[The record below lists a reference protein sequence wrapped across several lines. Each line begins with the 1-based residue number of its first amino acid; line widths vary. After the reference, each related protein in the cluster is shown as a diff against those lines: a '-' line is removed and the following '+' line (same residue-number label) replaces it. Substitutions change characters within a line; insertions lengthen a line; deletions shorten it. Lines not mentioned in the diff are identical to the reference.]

1 MRKKY
6 ILAIDQGT
14 TGSTIIIF
22 NKAGQIVSRAYREFP
37 QIYPR
42 PGWVEHDPMKIWDS
56 VKLTIADALKAKK
69 IKGSEIA
76 AIGITNQR
84 ETTIVWDRK
93 TSKPVYNAIVWQ
105 CRRTASICDALK
117 KKGLE
122 GYVQKSTGL
131 KIDAYFSGTKIRW
144 ILDKLQ
150 ITKSKLQTNYKKQIT
165 NKLAFGT
172 VDSWIIWN
180 LTKGKSHVT
189 DYSNAS
195 RTMIYNIRR
204 LDWDNKLLK
213 VLGIPRSILPK
224 VVPSSGIAGY
234 TKGVGTLPDGIPI
247 AGIAGDQ
254 QAALFGQTCFE
265 KGEIKNTYGTGCFM
279 LVNTG
284 TKAPVSKTGLVT
296 TIAWGMAGKVYYA
309 LEGSIFIAGAAVQ
322 WIRDGLRI
330 IKKAPETEAI
340 AKSVPDTGGVYFVP
354 AFVGLGAP
362 YWNMYARGTITG
374 ITRGTTRAHIVRATL
389 ESLAYQ
395 TKDVL
400 ICMEKDSG
408 LKIKAL
414 KVDGKAT
421 ENNFLM
427 QFQADILPAK
437 VLRPKIID
445 TTALGAA
452 YLAGLGVGFWKS
464 TKELKRLWKIDK
476 VFNPKM
482 KELQRETLYKGW
494 GKTIK
499 SIPSI

>member
-1 MRKKY
+1 MKKY

-22 NKAGQIVSRAYREFP
+22 NKKGRIVARAYREFP
-37 QIYPR
+37 QLYPK
-42 PGWVEHDPMKIWDS
+42 PGWVEHDPNKIWQS
-56 VKLTIADALKAKK
+56 VKLTISGALRSGR

-84 ETTIVWDRK
+84 ETTVIWDRK
-93 TSKPVYNAIVWQ
+93 TGKPVFNAIVWQ
-105 CRRTASICDALK
+105 DRRTAPICDWMK
-117 KKGLE
+117 KKGLA
-122 GYVQKSTGL
+122 GYVQKNTGL
-131 KIDAYFSGTKIRW
+131 KIDAYFSGTKIKW
-144 ILDKLQ
+144 ILDN
-150 ITKSKLQTNYKKQIT
+150 TRGARRARGGRGGG
-165 NKLAFGT
+165 LAFGT
-172 VDSWIIWN
+172 VDTWIIWN
-180 LTKGKSHVT
+180 LTNGKAHVT

-195 RTMIYNIRR
+195 RTMIFNIRK

-224 VVPSSGIAGY
+224 VVPSSGIAGK
-234 TKGVGTLPDGIPI
+234 TKSIGVLPDGISI

-254 QAALFGQTCFE
+254 QAALFGQGCYE
-265 KGEIKNTYGTGCFM
+265 PGDIKNTYGTGCFM

-284 TKAPVSKTGLVT
+284 TKAVRSNTGLLT
-296 TIAWGMAGKVYYA
+296 TLAWGIDNKVYYA
-309 LEGSIFIAGAAVQ
+309 LEGSVFIAGAAIQ
-322 WIRDGLRI
+322 WIRDGLQI
-330 IKKAPETEAI
+330 IKKAPESEAI
-340 AKSVPDTGGVYFVP
+340 ARSVPDTGGVYFVP

-374 ITRGTTRAHIVRATL
+374 ITRGTTKAHIVRATL

-400 ICMEKDSG
+400 LCMQKDSH
-408 LKIKAL
+408 LMIRSM

-421 ENNFLM
+421 ENDFLM

-437 VLRPKIID
+437 VIRPKIID

-464 TKELKRLWKIDK
+464 QAEIKKLWQIDRS
-476 VFNPKM
+476 FQPKM
-482 KELQRETLYKGW
+482 KEAKRKELYRGWEKAVSQAQR
-494 GKTIK
+494 
-499 SIPSI
+499 

>member
-1 MRKKY
+1 MKKY

-22 NKAGQIVSRAYREFP
+22 NKHGRIVARAYREFP
-37 QIYPR
+37 QIYPK
-42 PGWVEHDPMKIWDS
+42 PGWVEHDPIKIWQS
-56 VKLTIADALKAKK
+56 VKLTIADALRSGK

-84 ETTIVWDRK
+84 ETTVIWDKK
-93 TSKPVYNAIVWQ
+93 TGKPVYNAIVWQ
-105 CRRTASICDALK
+105 CRRTAPICDWLK

-122 GYVQKSTGL
+122 PYVQQATGL
-131 KIDAYFSGTKIRW
+131 KIDAYFSGTKIKW
-144 ILDKLQ
+144 ILDNVRGAKR
-150 ITKSKLQTNYKKQIT
+150 SGG
-165 NKLAFGT
+165 LAFGT
-172 VDSWIIWN
+172 VDTWIIWN
-180 LTKGKSHVT
+180 LTDGKNHVT

-195 RTMIYNIRR
+195 RTMIFNIRK

-224 VVPSSGIAGY
+224 VSPSSGIVGH
-234 TKGVGTLPDGIPI
+234 TKGIGVLPDGIPI

-254 QAALFGQTCFE
+254 QAALFGQGCYDP
-265 KGEIKNTYGTGCFM
+265 GDIKNTYGTGCFM

-284 TKAPVSKTGLVT
+284 TKAVRSNTGLLT
-296 TIAWGMAGKVYYA
+296 TIAWGIDKKVYYA
-309 LEGSIFIAGAAVQ
+309 LEGSVFIAGAAIQ
-322 WIRDGLRI
+322 WIRDGLGL
-330 IKKAPETEAI
+330 IKKAAESEAI

-374 ITRGTTRAHIVRATL
+374 ITRGTARAHIVRATL

-400 ICMEKDSG
+400 LCMQKDSH
-408 LKIKAL
+408 LKIRSM

-421 ENNFLM
+421 ENDFLM
-427 QFQADILPAK
+427 QFQSDILPAK
-437 VLRPKIID
+437 VIRPKIID

-452 YLAGLGVGFWKS
+452 YLAGLGIGFWKNQN
-464 TKELKRLWKIDK
+464 ELKKLWNIDK
-476 VFNPKM
+476 QFNPSMNDERRTK
-482 KELQRETLYKGW
+482 LYDGW
-494 GKTIK
+494 KKAIVQAT
-499 SIPSI
+499 PS

>member
-1 MRKKY
+1 MKKY

-14 TGSTIIIF
+14 TGSTVIIF
-22 NKAGQIVSRAYREFP
+22 NKHGQIVAKSYREFP
-37 QIYPR
+37 QIFPK
-42 PGWVEHDPMKIWDS
+42 PGWVEHDPMKIWQS
-56 VKLTIADALKAKK
+56 VKLTIADALKSRH

-84 ETTIVWDRK
+84 ETTIIWDKK
-93 TSKPVYNAIVWQ
+93 TSKPVFNAIVWQ
-105 CRRTASICDALK
+105 DRRTAPICDALK
-117 KKGLE
+117 KKGL
-122 GYVQKSTGL
+122 GSYIQKATGL
-131 KIDAYFSGTKIRW
+131 KIDAYFSGTKIKW
-144 ILDKLQ
+144 ILENSKLKTQ
-150 ITKSKLQTNYKKQIT
+150 KSKLQLKTQ
-165 NKLAFGT
+165 KLAFGT
-172 VDSWIIWN
+172 VDTWIIWN
-180 LTKGKSHVT
+180 LTSGRSHVT

-195 RTMIYNIRR
+195 RTMIFNIRK

-213 VLGIPRSILPK
+213 ILGIPRSILPK
-224 VVPSSGIAGY
+224 VSPSSGIVGY
-234 TKGVGTLPDGIPI
+234 TKGIGVLPDGIPI

-254 QAALFGQTCFE
+254 QAALFGQGCYNP
-265 KGEIKNTYGTGCFM
+265 GDIKNTYGTGCFM

-284 TKAPVSKTGLVT
+284 TKAVRSNTGLLT
-296 TIAWGMAGKVYYA
+296 TIAWGLGGKVYYA
-309 LEGSIFIAGAAVQ
+309 LEGSVFIAGAAIQ
-322 WIRDGLRI
+322 WIRDGLQI

-374 ITRGTTRAHIVRATL
+374 ITRGTTKAHIVRATL

-400 ICMEKDSG
+400 LCMQKDSK
-408 LKIKAL
+408 LKIKSM

-437 VLRPKIID
+437 VIRPRIID

-452 YLAGLGVGFWKS
+452 YLAGIGVGFWKNQA
-464 TKELKRLWKIDK
+464 ELKKLWKIDK
-476 VFNPKM
+476 SFSAKM
-482 KELQRETLYKGW
+482 DGDTRDKLYSGW
-494 GKTIK
+494 IK
-499 SIPSI
+499 SVAQAQQ

>member
-1 MRKKY
+1 MKKY

-22 NKAGQIVSRAYREFP
+22 NKQGQIVARAYREFP
-37 QIYPR
+37 QIYPK
-42 PGWVEHDPMKIWDS
+42 PGWVEHDPLKIWQS
-56 VKLTIADALKAKK
+56 VKLTIADALRSKR

-84 ETTIVWDRK
+84 ETTIIWDK
-93 TSKPVYNAIVWQ
+93 NTGKPVYNAIVWQ
-105 CRRTASICDALK
+105 CRRTAPICDWMK

-122 GYVQKSTGL
+122 SYVQRATGL
-131 KIDAYFSGTKIRW
+131 KIDAYFSGTKIKW
-144 ILDKLQ
+144 LLDNVKP
-150 ITKSKLQTNYKKQIT
+150 KSKTLG
-165 NKLAFGT
+165 FGT
-172 VDSWIIWN
+172 VDTWIIWN
-180 LTKGKSHVT
+180 LTSGRSHVT

-195 RTMIYNIRR
+195 RTMIFNIHK
-204 LDWDNKLLK
+204 LDWDARLLK
-213 VLGIPRSILPK
+213 ILDIPRSILPQ
-224 VVPSSGIAGY
+224 VNPSSGIVGY
-234 TKGVGTLPDGIPI
+234 TSGIGVLPDGIPI

-254 QAALFGQTCFE
+254 QAALFGQGCYVP
-265 KGEIKNTYGTGCFM
+265 GDIKNTYGTGCFM

-284 TKAPVSKTGLVT
+284 TKAVMSNTGLLT
-296 TIAWGMAGKVYYA
+296 TIAWGIDKKVYYA
-309 LEGSIFIAGAAVQ
+309 LEGSVFIAGAAIQ
-322 WIRDGLRI
+322 WIRDGLQL

-400 ICMEKDSG
+400 LCMQKDSR
-408 LKIKAL
+408 LKIKSM

-421 ENNFLM
+421 ENDFLM

-437 VLRPKIID
+437 VIRPKIID

-452 YLAGLGVGFWKS
+452 YLAGLGIGFWKS
-464 TKELKRLWKIDK
+464 QAEIKKLWKIDK
-476 VFNPKM
+476 SFGPKM
-482 KELQRETLYKGW
+482 DEKARSKLYSGWINAVAQAQR
-494 GKTIK
+494 
-499 SIPSI
+499 